1 MSTKFEKTR
10 ALRISKLWR
19 DAKKEDPAKE
29 IEKKGVRKFG
39 KQKTQNLG
47 KGVRQCHLM
56 ERSYKIRRLNLAI
69 IGLFITNGYLQG
81 LLAYNS
87 MFVFVVV
94 LLFIS
99 KVLKHIQK

>member
-1 MSTKFEKTR
+1 
-10 ALRISKLWR
+10 
-19 DAKKEDPAKE
+19 
-29 IEKKGVRKFG
+29 
-39 KQKTQNLG
+39 
-47 KGVRQCHLM
+47 M
-56 ERSYKIRRLNLAI
+56 ERSYKMRTEIRPLNLAI
-69 IGLFITNGYLQG
+69 IGLFITNRYLQG